1 VGKASWRQY
10 SVHEVIDAI
19 EGSFGIVTAIAQK
32 LGCSRSTVYRYID
45 ESVMV
50 RQALEVERQRHV
62 DLAEAKSLE
71 LIRAGDG
78 SQVRFV
84 LSRLG
89 KDRGWV
95 ERKELTGS
103 EGEAIQHV
111 IKVIEGLDEDEL

>member
-111 IKVIEGLDEDEL
+111 VKVIEGLDEDEL